1 MKLSQAGEEE
11 FPMLVNQLLSMKGM
25 SGKPGV
31 ESSTII
37 TIKPEATLAE
47 AVAILSERRIGA
59 IVVSSDGR
67 KPEGILSE
75 RDIVRKLGSQGS
87 DPLSGAVRDVMTANV
102 QTCTTGEDAL
112 TILERMTQ
120 GRFRHLPV
128 VDGEGNMLGVISI
141 GDAVSGRLKELADEK
156 DALTGMIMGN

>member
-1 MKLSQAGEEE
+1 
-11 FPMLVNQLLSMKGM
+11 MLVNQLLSMKGL

-31 ESSTII
+31 ESATII
-37 TIKPEATLAE
+37 TIKPDATLAD
-47 AVAILSERRIGA
+47 AVALLAERRIGA

-75 RDIVRKLGSQGS
+75 RDIVRQLGKRGG
-87 DPLSGAVRDVMTANV
+87 DILSVPVSDVMTASV

-112 TILERMTQ
+112 VILERMTQ